1 MIAEKIT
8 EVKFN
13 TRSMNI
19 AYPAGVY
26 DKNTIYE
33 CTVKMSPFVEED
45 GSYYLMNKIGTWL
58 GTETGLSP
66 KEDYAQHGNDATWIY
81 MEKYKAVFLEVLFA
95 DFAKLG
101 SAVFLEDYM
110 ISQYGV
116 DASGQFTASYQN
128 FDPSKLGESNCPFTP
143 KTFINWLT
151 GKASFGDVEI
161 NGVLNEACKIFD
173 VNDNTFTAVNPDIRK
188 YYIPLGSSGKVLNL
202 NLDEI
207 KKTKVPINIKFYCM
221 GMDATVNFVASDRN
235 MLPIVYYLSKKP
247 TSVLSKSIKTVHMS
261 QGNFISV
268 TFLNQNESVGYN
280 FHGIIEN
287 YDHYEYESGTL
298 DLIIRSIQN

>member
-1 MIAEKIT
+1 MIASKTT

-13 TRSMNI
+13 TISMNI

-26 DKNTIYE
+26 DKNVKYE
-33 CTVKMSPFVEED
+33 CTTRMSPFVEED

-58 GTETGLSP
+58 GTETGISP

-110 ISQYGV
+110 ISQYGE
-116 DASGQFTASYQN
+116 DASGQQTQSYQN
-128 FDPSKLGESNCPFTP
+128 FDPTKLGQSNCPFTP
-143 KTFINWLT
+143 RTYIDWLT
-151 GKASFGDVEI
+151 GKASFGDVEV

-173 VNDNTFTAVNPDIRK
+173 VGDNTFTAVNPDIRK

-202 NLDEI
+202 NLDDI
-207 KKTKVPINIKFYCM
+207 NKTKVPINIRFYCM
-221 GMDATVNFVASDRN
+221 GTNATINFVTSNRN
-235 MLPIVYYLSKKP
+235 MLPIVYYLAKKP
-247 TSVLSKSIKTVHMS
+247 SSVLSKSIKTVHMY
-261 QGNFISV
+261 QGTYMSV
-268 TFLNQNESVGYN
+268 TFLNQNESVGYG
-280 FHGIIEN
+280 FHGFIEN
-287 YDHYEYESGTL
+287 YDHFEFESGTL
-298 DLIIRSIQN
+298 DLVIRTIQN